1 MSPTDYAPPE
11 EFDIPPGEYQAVVRS
26 TIKGR
31 GIHSDP
37 ETIVLF
43 EITEPAAPTKAEPN
57 PPGVEQT
64 GLGGRIARAWFE
76 LGDEN
81 SATRAEAEN
90 RLNAL
95 LWACDASQIEDTVG
109 CVVRIRVARVVMR
122 SDPSRYKSAV
132 VFVSPI
138 DHEPPAYA
146 S

>member
-1 MSPTDYAPPE
+1 MSDYAPPE
-11 EFDIPPGEYQAVVRS
+11 ELDIPPGDYQAVVHS

-43 EITEPAAPTKAEPN
+43 EITKPAEPTSAEPR
-57 PPGVEQT
+57 PPGIEQS

-81 SATRAEAEN
+81 PATRAEAEN
-90 RLNAL
+90 RLDAL
-95 LWACDASQIEDTVG
+95 LLACDASQIEDTVG

-132 VFVSPI
+132 VFVSPV
-138 DHEPPAYA
+138 DREPPAYV